1 VHKNDPPYPPD
12 RTAID
17 KRYCVS
23 TPGMFTGFTDV
34 DRQTVL
40 NDGDG
45 SLTGFANTISVN
57 FNSPF
62 FTAPIEAV
70 ECASDV
76 TAKTSPYDYVT
87 TVVYPYCGLTCRRV
101 TDTQIWNVDCADER
115 CYGVPLYRQTVTGA
129 GTSGPTSAPRARA
142 ERAAPDRRASS
153 PAPSRSS
160 RPLTTPE
167 SSGTSPGSSSPA
179 TRPGRRLPPRF
190 VQHAVG
196 PRPPGGGV

>member
-115 CYGVPLYRQTVTGA
+115 CYGVPLYRHLITPAEKAA
-129 GTSGPTSAPRARA
+129 GTMPFVRMSGQAIGSAARSPPMAGGTTSTPRSAR
-142 ERAAPDRRASS
+142 PRRGRRW
-153 PAPSRSS
+153 P
-160 RPLTTPE
+160 TTP
-167 SSGTSPGSSSPA
+167 P
-179 TRPGRRLPPRF
+179 RVPPS
-190 VQHAVG
+190 
-196 PRPPGGGV
+196 